1 MRSTPLDR
9 DPARA
14 APPPPPSPLTTHGR
28 WAGPSP
34 RHRDAP
40 LGRRI
45 AYSRGPHRAPTLVR
59 RLVTNVAPVWSA
71 WIPVWSALSPVE
83 IGGKY
88 SFRARLWRTQ
98 LGPCG
103 CCHGVRTRRLPA
115 RPVRVDERASRRGCT
130 SCVRSACLPG
140 VVRCKRGAHRQRR
153 VAAAH
158 RARRNSRWTSKLP
171 LDRSP
176 FQGIGR
182 ARKPWT
188 TGGAFTAVFGS
199 VVMTAISVPA
209 ALRGV
214 PGVS

>member
-1 MRSTPLDR
+1 VPRTLASGPAPRSYSQHWPI
-9 DPARA
+9 RA
-14 APPPPPSPLTTHGR
+14 PFWR
-28 WAGPSP
+28 Q
-34 RHRDAP
+34 
-40 LGRRI
+40 RRRPV
-45 AYSRGPHRAPTLVR
+45 ASRRGPPHQDGAEIRIQNDPPRPSLAR
-59 RLVTNVAPVWSA
+59 YVTTT
-71 WIPVWSALSPVE
+71 IALE
-83 IGGKY
+83 KRCLY
-88 SFRARLWRTQ
+88 ELWRTQ